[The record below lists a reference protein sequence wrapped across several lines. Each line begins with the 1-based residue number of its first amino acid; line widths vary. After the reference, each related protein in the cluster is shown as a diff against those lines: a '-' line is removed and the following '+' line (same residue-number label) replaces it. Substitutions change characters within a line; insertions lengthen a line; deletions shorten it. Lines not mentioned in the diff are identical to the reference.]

1 MNVETPRLLLRRP
14 TRADVPALFA
24 FLGDP
29 DAMRHTH
36 HDGSLREC
44 RRRVLVHEWF
54 RRRDGYA
61 PWTILAK
68 DDGRII
74 GWGGLYKDPF
84 DPGWGVEVGYYFHPC
99 AWGKGYAGELVEAC
113 LDLADRVLALPEVRA
128 FARPDNAASRRV
140 LERAGF
146 EVVRFIPA
154 MERFLYRRGRRVRS
168 SVP

>member
-1 MNVETPRLLLRRP
+1 MTIGTARLVLRRP
-14 TRADVPALFA
+14 TRADVPALFR

-29 DAMRHTH
+29 DAMRYTH

-84 DPGWGVEVGYYFHPC
+84 DPGWGVEVGYYFHPS

-113 LDLADRVLALPEVRA
+113 LDQADRVLALPEVRA